1 MGMVTLLRLGQPDV
15 PLFTV
20 MAWLNR
26 RNGEKDTVAGC
37 VAAEKLLDAHCS
49 PTETTLFLPL

>member
-1 MGMVTLLRLGQPDV
+1 
-15 PLFTV
+15 

-37 VAAEKLLDAHCS
+37 VAAEREAAGR
-49 PTETTLFLPL
+49 PLFTD

>member
-1 MGMVTLLRLGQPDV
+1 MGMATLLRLGQPDV

-37 VAAEKLLDAHCS
+37 VAAEREAAGR
-49 PTETTLFLPL
+49 PLFTD